1 MTRDALLILL
11 LICCIACF
19 VMVLYALYMFHK
31 HWKEQEQRNMQEN
44 PFKSLS
50 ESQKDLSDFLMSMN
64 DKQIESSSALNEKML
79 EVNRSLQNLVKDSS
93 KSDTQL
99 QNVFDTVKGMNDIMV
114 NKKTRG
120 NWGEYQLNNLLS
132 IYAGES
138 SEIYE
143 VQYPLKNGFIGDIGL
158 HLPDTEKVLIID
170 SKFPVENYQS
180 LSKDDLSEMEIDKY
194 KGMFKK
200 DIKKHINDISKKY
213 INAETMESAVM
224 FIPSEAIYFYVC
236 SECGEM
242 IDYAHQ
248 KHVLI
253 TSPTTLLGVV
263 FTLVNITKDMKRTK
277 NIKAL
282 EKDIVGMFNDAVRL
296 STRLEVLEK
305 TINKLQNTFKDVNT
319 SSEKIIKRIEKIH
332 DGYSES
338 SEE

>member
-1 MTRDALLILL
+1 MTTNELIILC
-11 LICCIACF
+11 LIVCIVCF
-19 VMVLYALYMFHK
+19 GSILFGFYQLYK
-31 HWKEQEQRNMQEN
+31 QQKQREEQAANQN
-44 PFKSLS
+44 PFQSLS
-50 ESQKDLSDFLMSMN
+50 ESQKDLSDFLMGMN
-64 DKQIESSSALNEKML
+64 EKQIENSTALNEKIKD
-79 EVNRSLQNLVKDSS
+79 VSQNLQTLIKDSS

-143 VQYPLKNGFIGDIGL
+143 VQYSLKNGYIGDVGL

-170 SKFPVENYQS
+170 SKFPVENYQN
-180 LSKDDLSEMEIDKY
+180 LSNEEISDTEVEKY
-194 KGMFKK
+194 KNTFKR

-213 INAETMESAVM
+213 INSETMESAVM

-236 SECGEM
+236 SECGEL
-242 IDYAHQ
+242 IDYAHS

-282 EKDIVGMFNDAVRL
+282 EKDIVSMYTDATRL
-296 STRLEVLEK
+296 SIRLENVEK
-305 TINKLQNTFKDVNT
+305 IINKLLNTFKDVNT
-319 SSEKIIKRIEKIH
+319 SSDKIIKKIEKIH
-332 DGYSES
+332 DGYSQ
-338 SEE
+338 EEE